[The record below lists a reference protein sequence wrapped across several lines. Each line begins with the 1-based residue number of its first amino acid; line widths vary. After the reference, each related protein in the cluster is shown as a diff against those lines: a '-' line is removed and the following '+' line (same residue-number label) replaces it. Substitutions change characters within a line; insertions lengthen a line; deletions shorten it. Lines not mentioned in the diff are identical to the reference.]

1 MPAHQL
7 MPEKKGKGRI
17 VSLPFNPSSQ
27 ALMKDHQAGEIY
39 PYGQAEYMD
48 YRPELLKA
56 QRSQSAAN
64 GSPHFISGRQWITVV
79 VLFFVNLIN
88 YMDRLTIA
96 GKSFKFRNLRNPHPV
111 VQIESAFYMRRQ
123 IL

>member
-27 ALMKDHQAGEIY
+27 ALMKDHGPSD
-39 PYGQAEYMD
+39 PYSQVDYLD
-48 YRPELLKA
+48 YRPELLKV
-56 QRSQSAAN
+56 QRSQSSSAN
-64 GSPHFISGRQWITVV
+64 SPHFISGRQWVTVS

-96 GKSFKFRNLRNPHPV
+96 GELKDIDCSFCNSYTAAFRV
-111 VQIESAFYMRRQ
+111 GW
-123 IL
+123 